1 MKHWKTFLPIA
12 VLIFSLPV
20 ISQEPP
26 PAPKPVEDAL
36 WSSLVGEWEG
46 WSEDA
51 TGRSEDEVEVEWEL
65 HKQFLRTKVTA
76 KDKSTVYKM
85 VGYATKDP
93 ATGAVSSYWFD
104 SMRGVYRGTETRTG
118 NKFTL
123 KLEGPATIERTYEL
137 VDNKLVG
144 TYKVTQPDG
153 KVLEG
158 KSELTRKVKTPKK
171 S

>member
-1 MKHWKTFLPIA
+1 MKRQAYLLVIA
-12 VLIFSLPV
+12 MAVFALPV
-20 ISQEPP
+20 FAQEQS
-26 PAPKPVEDAL
+26 PAPKPVDDAL
-36 WSSLVGEWEG
+36 WASLVGEWEG

-76 KDKSTVYKM
+76 KSKSREYKM
-85 VGYATKDP
+85 VGYATKNP

-104 SMRGVYRGTETRTG
+104 SMRGVYHGTETRAG
-118 NKFTL
+118 NKFML
-123 KLEGPATIERTYEL
+123 KLEGPATIERSYEL

-153 KVLEG
+153 KVIEG